1 VITHHT
7 PEPIAREAFEAALME
22 LEQAVAPVAPVA
34 PVAAPPPPAAPTAPP
49 PNGTTAH
56 GALRALGAVHEP
68 GRLAA
73 PLTPAQHRAI
83 VRALAPH
90 WREGQRHR
98 LALALAGAL
107 AHAGAREGE
116 VVAVVEGLC
125 GAAADGETADRLAAV
140 RTTFARVAA
149 GETASGWPALAE
161 LVGDAAVDAL
171 RRALDLWGGG
181 APHGGTAAAA
191 EADDLVVVPTPRRQ
205 PPALADGA
213 LHGPLGEIVRAVA
226 PYTEAAPAALFAYL
240 AAFIGA
246 DAAAAIGRE
255 PFRELYD
262 LYTPRGYF
270 LLVGPSGRGRK
281 DTAANLIRTLL
292 EEAGI
297 APLVIAGANSA
308 EALIRDLHRLAPE
321 DEPPTGGLFPRRVA
335 RAAVV
340 RETEFGRLLTLT
352 QRQGETLSAVLRAGF
367 DSTHLRTSRA
377 DGAVEVLDV
386 HLALVGHV
394 PTEELQRLNLR
405 EHLASGLLN
414 RHLPIW
420 TERPHVLAAP
430 TPVPVEIRLRAREVL
445 QGIYKYL
452 AAVRRGEAPVPERD
466 AAARALWAEW
476 YPRWSTTQRAP
487 ALAQATERVPTYA
500 SRLAT
505 LFALADRSAVVTAEH
520 LAAGILWAE
529 HGALVWEYLLD
540 ETTGDRVADNIL
552 ARVAPGEEWP
562 WSALYREL
570 AHRGTDAAAIRRALR
585 WLAEL
590 GLFEELRARR
600 GERGRLGEYWR
611 RTHARITRWLRSQL
625 ARRTVALRGEVT
637 LRVVRGDGAA
647 TVGEAS
653 EGEDKKGGLRLC
665 WGCGVPTAPDWPGRI
680 CRDCE
685 QLGVR

>member
-1 VITHHT
+1 V
-7 PEPIAREAFEAALME
+7 FEAALAE

-49 PNGTTAH
+49 PNGTAAS
-56 GALRALGAVHEP
+56 GGLPALGVVHDP
-68 GRLAA
+68 GRLAG
-73 PLTPAQHRAI
+73 PLTAAQQRAI

-116 VVAVVEGLC
+116 AVAVVEAVCAKAGDDE
-125 GAAADGETADRLAAV
+125 AADRLAAV

-149 GETASGWPALAE
+149 GETTSGWPALAE
-161 LVGDAAVDAL
+161 LIGDAAVDAL
-171 RRALDLWGGG
+171 RRALDLWGGQPPR
-181 APHGGTAAAA
+181 AGTAAAA
-191 EADDLVVVPTPRRQ
+191 EADDADDLVVVPTPRRQ

-240 AAFIGA
+240 AAFLGA

-297 APLVIAGANSA
+297 APLIVAGANSA

-321 DEPPTGGLFPRRVA
+321 EEPPRPLFPRRVA

-367 DSTHLRTSRA
+367 DSTTLRTSRA
-377 DGAVEVLDV
+377 DGAVDIQDV

-445 QGIYKYL
+445 QGIYQYL

-466 AAARALWAEW
+466 AAARALWGEW

-505 LFALADRSAVVTAEH
+505 LFALADRSATVTAEH

-540 ETTGDRVADNIL
+540 ETTGDRVADNLL
-552 ARVAPGEEWP
+552 ARVGPGEECP

-625 ARRTVALRGEVT
+625 ARRTVALRGELT
-637 LRVVRGDGAA
+637 LHVVRGEGAA
-647 TVGEAS
+647 AVGEAS
-653 EGEDKKGGLRLC
+653 EGGDKEGGLRLC
-665 WGCGVPTAPDWPGRI
+665 LGCGFPTPPDWPGRI